1 MVLHEE
7 NLSNPFRG
15 WFHRYVSKSRGLKDL
30 DINKLVVTKG
40 KPDEDGRRTANLIIY
55 DQKGNVWVQEESLPS
70 GEDFWLDAEVKVKY
84 D

>member
-1 MVLHEE
+1 
-7 NLSNPFRG
+7 
-15 WFHRYVSKSRGLKDL
+15 L